1 MGAADFETLTLSDDA
16 QGERLSRWN
25 AFLSDTYAV
34 LRIQPDNVA
43 DYRATITRI
52 RIGRLG
58 LTWYDTSAARGIFE
72 AGRAGAWSAPLG
84 DAFILAIQEEGMSSA
99 TYVGRE
105 LVTRTGDMVLL
116 DAGRHWNVSSTSAMK
131 AIAIKVPAN
140 HLLKIVRDP
149 ESACGIPLPASIPE
163 VALASSLIRNI
174 KNAIE
179 AAPDADWETYEHVL
193 LDIITSALHHLPET
207 DRQVVKGG
215 AQRREACAFVE
226 KNLGN
231 PELSVSLIAA
241 ELGTSTRSIQRIFG
255 DMGFTPRGYILERRV
270 DAAAEQLKRSDCQ
283 HLSITD
289 ICYSSGFSDLS
300 HFVRSFRR
308 RFGVSPRD
316 FRAAQAPQ
324 R

>member
-1 MGAADFETLTLSDDA
+1 MGAAGFETLTLSEIA
-16 QGERLSRWN
+16 NGERLSRWN

-34 LRIQPDNVA
+34 LRIQPDSVS

-58 LTWYDTSAARGIFE
+58 LTWYDTSAARGIVE
-72 AGRAGAWSAPLG
+72 SGRTGAWSAPLG
-84 DAFILAIQEEGMSSA
+84 DAFILAIQEEGVCTA

-105 LVTRTGDMVLL
+105 LVTEPGDMVLL
-116 DAGRHWNVSSTSAMK
+116 DAGRPWHVSSTRPIK
-131 AIAIKVPAN
+131 AIAIKIPAN
-140 HLLKIVRDP
+140 DMLKIIRDP
-149 ESACGIPLPASIPE
+149 ESACGIPLQANKPE
-163 VALASSLIRNI
+163 VALASSLIRSI

-179 AAPDADWETYEHVL
+179 AAPDADWETYENVL

-207 DRQVVKGG
+207 DRHVAKGG
-215 AQRREACAFVE
+215 VQRREACAVIE

-231 PELSVSLIAA
+231 PELNVSLIAE

-255 DMGFTPRGYILERRV
+255 DMGFTPRGYILERRI
-270 DAAAEQLKRSDCQ
+270 DAAAEQLKRPDCQ

-289 ICYSSGFSDLS
+289 ICYSMGFSDLS

-308 RFGVSPRD
+308 KFGVSPRD
-316 FRAAQAPQ
+316 FRAAQASQ